1 MKVLQICHKI
11 PFPPNDG
18 GTLATYQLSKAM
30 IEMGW
35 NVKILALATNK
46 HPFQEMP
53 TDPIFNKT
61 HPEYISI
68 NTNPKLMGML
78 KGLWSNNNY
87 IVERFNDPQFS
98 ALIEKTLNETQFDII
113 VFEGTF
119 TAVYV
124 DLIKKK
130 SKAILMMR
138 SHNVEFQLWED
149 RILSE
154 PSGLKRFLL
163 QAPVKQLKDFELSEL
178 KKFDVV
184 ATISMT
190 DKAYFNSY
198 LGLAKT
204 IYVPF
209 GISLPDEI
217 VIDDEAENKIVFLG
231 ALDWEPNIHG
241 LKWFLN
247 EVWPLIQVRNSK
259 IKFFIGGRNA
269 PDNFAK
275 NLPEGVIFQGE
286 VEDAHSFILSGKLMV
301 VPLFEASGIRIKI
314 IEGLALGQV
323 ISTTTKGAQG
333 IPAQNEKDILI
344 ADSAKQMAREIV
356 DAHKSKDVL
365 EKISSQARILAEKEF
380 DITNTQKALLE
391 MVKTFKK

>member
-98 ALIEKTLNETQFDII
+98 ALIEKTLNETQFDLI

-163 QAPVKQLKDFELSEL
+163 QAPVKQLKEFELSEL

-356 DAHKSKDVL
+356 DAHKSKEVL